1 VKSKPPTTPEKGE
14 TKKKKK
20 GLFGGLFGGKKGKKA
35 KEAEKNADRAG
46 SRQRGG
52 IITPKSRKL
61 KNMASTE
68 GSI

>member
-1 VKSKPPTTPEKGE
+1 VKSKAPPTPDKGE

-35 KEAEKNADRAG
+35 KEAERAG

-61 KNMASTE
+61 KNMTSAE